1 MQSYNYYRVIITD
14 LNAPSYRSF
23 VSHPMDL
30 GTIEESIREGLYVK
44 TIIIRS
50 HSGSNSDY
58 DNDDEAT
65 RTTAQQHYILPGLQ
79 SFVRLV
85 WSNCLLFIS
94 TIAIVII
101 TAT

>member
-30 GTIEESIREGLYVK
+30 GTIEESIHEGLYVK

-58 DNDDEAT
+58 DDDDDEEEEEEEDDSP
-65 RTTAQQHYILPGLQ
+65 ILRDPVHLD
-79 SFVRLV
+79 
-85 WSNCLLFIS
+85 
-94 TIAIVII
+94 IAGNK
-101 TAT
+101 